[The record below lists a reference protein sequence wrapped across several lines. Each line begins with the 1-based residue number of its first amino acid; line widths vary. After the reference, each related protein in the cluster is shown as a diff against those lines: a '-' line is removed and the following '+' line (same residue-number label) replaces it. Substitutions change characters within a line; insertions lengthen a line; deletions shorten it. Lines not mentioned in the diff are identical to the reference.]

1 MSTNHEAGAFLDR
14 LAATIEARRGRDTDS
29 SYVAS
34 LLHGG
39 TEKIARKVGEEAV
52 EVVIAALRE
61 GPQSLRDESAD
72 LLFHL
77 MVLWADA
84 GIGWQ
89 DIIGELERREGVSGH
104 EEKRSRSRK

>member
-1 MSTNHEAGAFLDR
+1 MNTANEARAFLDR
-14 LAATIEARRGRDTDS
+14 LAATIEARRGTDPGS
-29 SYVAS
+29 SYVSS
-34 LLHGG
+34 LLDGG

-61 GPQSLRDESAD
+61 GPQSLRNESAD

-84 GIGWQ
+84 GISWQ
-89 DIIGELERREGVSGH
+89 DVIGELERREGVSGH
-104 EEKRSRSRK
+104 EEKRSRNRQ